1 MAFSQIIDKE
11 TPMRLVLLGA
21 VCALCAFAGNPDREV
36 LTQAF
41 AFADAPVPVFRH
53 GYLVTFPPVR
63 GPFNSFSVFARDGR
77 LAFEKTIE
85 LPGAGSSVSIADV
98 DLDADGNVAV
108 AAHAPGSGGC
118 MLHVV
123 LVLDRTGR
131 QTKLINTGC
140 FVVGHLA
147 IGPDHS
153 IWTLGWQR
161 APGSTEEDWQDYM
174 IVRRFTM
181 DGKQVSAFLPRSLF
195 PKGLEPGSPGGD
207 LGIQV
212 TPGRVGVLVY
222 AGTTSKNREWVELDL
237 NGKIV
242 ERLRVDNVRSPTQFA
257 FTADNH
263 VYFQGEGGGGSL
275 LTLDNALD
283 ALKSV
288 PKQATNLMG
297 ADGNDLVYQGGCCGE
312 VNLQWFSQPLDLEPP
327 LAPLIDGSL
336 TTPKL

>member
-1 MAFSQIIDKE
+1 
-11 TPMRLVLLGA
+11 MRFVLLGA
-21 VCALCAFAGNPDREV
+21 VCALCAFAGDPDREV
-36 LTQAF
+36 LSQAF
-41 AFADAPVPVFRH
+41 AFADAPIPVFRH
-53 GYLVTFPPVR
+53 GYLVTFPPTS
-63 GPFNSFSVFARDGR
+63 GPFNSFSVFAPDGR

-85 LPGAGSSVSIADV
+85 LPGGGSSVSVADV

-131 QTKLINTGC
+131 QTGLINTGC

-147 IGPDHS
+147 MGPDHS
-153 IWTLGWQR
+153 IWTLGWER
-161 APGSTEEDWQDYM
+161 ASGTTDEDWQDYM

-195 PKGLEPGSPGGD
+195 PKGLEPGAPGGD

-212 TPGRVGVLVY
+212 TPDRVGVLVY
-222 AGTTSKNREWVELDL
+222 AGTIGTKREWVELDL
-237 NGKIV
+237 NGNIV
-242 ERLRVDNVRSPTQFA
+242 ERLRVDSVRSPTQFA

-263 VYFQGEGGGGSL
+263 VYFQGEGSGPL
-275 LTLDNALD
+275 FTLDNASH

-288 PKQATNLMG
+288 PNQSTNLMG
-297 ADGNDLVYQGGCCGE
+297 ADGNDLVYKEGCCGE
-312 VNLQWFSQPLDLEPP
+312 IQLQWFNQP
-327 LAPLIDGSL
+327 
-336 TTPKL
+336 